1 MFLIAEKLFD
11 PYIEKQICRYY
22 REKDSK
28 AFHYFQCKCSIRS
41 ILTNFLF
48 DIDGTTFIMNSS
60 ELFYE
65 SEEDKNLCNFVFTNN
80 AINNNLILGSPFLEG
95 LVSVYDYDNQQI
107 DFYTKYKLDIKG
119 NKMKGSLIKTL
130 LTILICELI
139 LICVLLTINEKMEIE
154 KIEKNKRKKFAFTFY
169 YD

>member
-1 MFLIAEKLFD
+1 
-11 PYIEKQICRYY
+11 
-22 REKDSK
+22 
-28 AFHYFQCKCSIRS
+28 
-41 ILTNFLF
+41 
-48 DIDGTTFIMNSS
+48 MNSS

-139 LICVLLTINEKMEIE
+139 FINYNEKMEIE